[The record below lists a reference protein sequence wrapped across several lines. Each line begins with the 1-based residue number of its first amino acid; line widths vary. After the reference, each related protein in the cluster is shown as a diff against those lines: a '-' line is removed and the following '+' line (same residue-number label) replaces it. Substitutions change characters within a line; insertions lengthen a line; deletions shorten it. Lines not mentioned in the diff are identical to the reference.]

1 MTALAIT
8 PLERETHAELP
19 SNEPTFNKKH
29 AEDILNPCGLGDYIT
44 IDERGV
50 WPKIERDS
58 FIPEETEL
66 MRWRPARVF
75 RNDPGAPEV
84 ADTPMLPSLFTA
96 RHLAAFMVNG
106 VGLLVAERYGDL
118 GDAEPDPDSLNAIDP
133 DSKART
139 AVIQAFA
146 AYHEAKKIVPN
157 APDGASDIDALVRY
171 LLAEPNTAPAQ
182 STAPEAVVP
191 AKAGPLPLT
200 TGDIAF
206 CFAGL
211 HWKTEEEWK
220 KPLGDKPKWLAA
232 CVVIDGAR
240 GVRET
245 RWNPVCI
252 GAALVRAGHAKA
264 NSVRAKFQ
272 TMPLL
277 TPWFDEWKT
286 YEADNFDSN

>member
-182 STAPEAVVP
+182 NAAPTPDAVETVN
-191 AKAGPLPLT
+191 AGP
-200 TGDIAF
+200 
-206 CFAGL
+206 
-211 HWKTEEEWK
+211 
-220 KPLGDKPKWLAA
+220 
-232 CVVIDGAR
+232 V
-240 GVRET
+240 
-245 RWNPVCI
+245 
-252 GAALVRAGHAKA
+252 
-264 NSVRAKFQ
+264 
-272 TMPLL
+272 
-277 TPWFDEWKT
+277 
-286 YEADNFDSN
+286 DSA